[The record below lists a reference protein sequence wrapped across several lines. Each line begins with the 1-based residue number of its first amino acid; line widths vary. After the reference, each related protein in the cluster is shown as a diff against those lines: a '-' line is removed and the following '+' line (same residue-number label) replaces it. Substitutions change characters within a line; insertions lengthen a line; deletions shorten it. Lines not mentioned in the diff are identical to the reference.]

1 MIQILWNVNS
11 AWTAWPRERN
21 MGNYLPM

>member
-1 MIQILWNVNS
+1 MIQIVWNLNS
-11 AWTAWPRERN
+11 AWTAWPTERN